1 MVFISIIVRLRATTT
16 LGGALRLTVFE
27 KDGARALGVRDADS
41 LIDVAAAG
49 INAPSDISQLLQAGP
64 ELFGR
69 LRELPSRAPKSARL
83 AYESVKHKP
92 LALRPPKAIC
102 LGLNY
107 LDHAAE
113 AGFSKPEYPTIF
125 LRVGSSFVGHGEP
138 IVRPRL
144 SDTLDFEGELVA
156 FLGKGGHNVARKD
169 ALGLVAGYSVF
180 NDASI
185 REYQTKTTQWTM
197 GKNFDATGEFGP
209 DFVAADELPPGG
221 TGLKIETRLNGQTV
235 QSASTSDMIF
245 DVATTIEILSKAIT
259 FEAGDVLVMGT
270 PSGVGGARNP
280 KLFMKGGDVCEVEI
294 ERVGLLVNPIVDEE

>member
-1 MVFISIIVRLRATTT
+1 MAVVPIYCGLEFPQY

-113 AGFSKPEYPTIF
+113 AGFS
-125 LRVGSSFVGHGEP
+125 
-138 IVRPRL
+138 
-144 SDTLDFEGELVA
+144 
-156 FLGKGGHNVARKD
+156 
-169 ALGLVAGYSVF
+169 
-180 NDASI
+180 
-185 REYQTKTTQWTM
+185 
-197 GKNFDATGEFGP
+197 
-209 DFVAADELPPGG
+209 
-221 TGLKIETRLNGQTV
+221 
-235 QSASTSDMIF
+235 
-245 DVATTIEILSKAIT
+245 
-259 FEAGDVLVMGT
+259 
-270 PSGVGGARNP
+270 
-280 KLFMKGGDVCEVEI
+280 
-294 ERVGLLVNPIVDEE
+294 